1 MAQFKKDKLGSSL
14 LLPGNGH
21 QGSSIQDILTS
32 LGVPLRPT
40 KARSV
45 QFWSLSEYIRKLKG
59 PNFCKCETKAPFV
72 RGTFSSVINSETMS
86 ELVHP
91 RMSTGLLTQSL
102 TFNRFRWPGG
112 GCIWVARPSWPRV
125 ESKNKRGALQTM
137 LKRLAHLLWF
147 YICFNDCFCIFR
159 MLMKRTAR
167 RSSMIKL

>member
-32 LGVPLRPT
+32 LGVLLRPT

-59 PNFCKCETKAPFV
+59 PNFCRCETKKPFV
-72 RGTFSSVINSETMS
+72 KGTFSSVILRPWV
-86 ELVHP
+86 LVQP
-91 RMSTGLLTQSL
+91 GMSTGLLTQSL
-102 TFNRFRWPGG
+102 TFNQLRWPGG
-112 GCIWVARPSWPRV
+112 GCIWVPRPSWPRV
-125 ESKNKRGALQTM
+125 ESKNKRGALQTV
-137 LKRLAHLLWF
+137 LKRLTHLLWS
-147 YICFNDCFCIFR
+147 YICFNDCLCIFR

-167 RSSMIKL
+167 RDSMIKL